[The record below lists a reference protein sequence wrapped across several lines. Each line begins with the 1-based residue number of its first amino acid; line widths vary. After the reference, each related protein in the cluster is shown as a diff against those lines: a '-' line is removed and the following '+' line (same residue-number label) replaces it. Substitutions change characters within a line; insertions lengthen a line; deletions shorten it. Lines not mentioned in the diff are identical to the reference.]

1 MTGTATAAA
10 TEAKQAATKASPTDA
25 AAHQAFLARR
35 TFGSLDGLRCL
46 AIVAV
51 VWHHAR
57 GVLGSGRL
65 AGRGFLGV
73 DLFFTIS
80 GFLIVTLLLRERDRH
95 GAVSLRAFYGRRA
108 LRIFPLY
115 YGVLLATALMFATV
129 QRHGAGAHAFF
140 VELPRCALY
149 LTNWW
154 PSTTMLAI
162 TWSLSAEEQ
171 FYAVWPP
178 LEKLTRHRTVPIL
191 LALVAAGEIIAFGA
205 LDGVWSAAFGGRP
218 PAMLREV
225 TFTPIL
231 LGVLLAHVLHDRR
244 GYAAAARL
252 LGGRA
257 TPIALV
263 VALFAFLALAPD
275 DLTGWPRFVV
285 HLLMLAFVASSVV
298 REDHLL
304 APVWRLRGV
313 ARIGVVSYGV
323 YLLHPFALDGAR
335 RVVDRGLLPA
345 PALFPLTLALAWAIA
360 EVSFRFY
367 EQPLLRLKG
376 RFAR

>member
-1 MTGTATAAA
+1 MTATAAA
-10 TEAKQAATKASPTDA
+10 TVSSTTKAVAATPTHEA
-25 AAHQAFLARR
+25 YLARR

-51 VWHHAR
+51 VWHHGR
-57 GVLGSGRL
+57 GVLGSGAL

-95 GAVSLRAFYGRRA
+95 GSVSLRAFYGRRA

-115 YGVLLATALMFATV
+115 YGVLAATALLFATV
-129 QRHGAGAHAFF
+129 KRHGDGAQAFF
-140 VELPRCALY
+140 AELPRCALY

-178 LEKLTRHRTVPIL
+178 LEKLTKHRTVPII
-191 LALVAAGEIIAFGA
+191 LALVIAGEVIAFGA
-205 LDGVWSAAFGGRP
+205 LDGAYGAAFGGARP
-218 PAMLREV
+218 PAMLREI

-231 LGVLLAHVLHDRR
+231 LGVLLAHVMHEAR
-244 GYAAAARL
+244 GYAAVARVV
-252 LGGRA
+252 GGRA
-257 TPIALV
+257 APIASL
-263 VALFAFLALAPD
+263 VALIAFIAIAPD
-275 DLTGWPRFVV
+275 DLTGWPRLVV

-298 REDHLL
+298 REDHWL

-313 ARIGVVSYGV
+313 ARIGVVSYGI
-323 YLLHPFALDGAR
+323 YLLHPFALDAAR
-335 RVVDRGLLPA
+335 RVVERGVVPA
-345 PALFPLTLALAWAIA
+345 AALFPLTLAASWAIA
-360 EVSFRFY
+360 ELSFRCY

-376 RFAR
+376 KFAR